1 MPHRRADVPVLA
13 LPMVISNGPVLD
25 LVGQR
30 PELLF
35 NFGRRAAKI

>member
-1 MPHRRADVPVLA
+1 MFQFWDCLWSF
-13 LPMVISNGPVLD
+13 LSGSVLD

-35 NFGRRAAKI
+35 NVGRRAAKI

>member
-1 MPHRRADVPVLA
+1 MFQFWRCPWSFL
-13 LPMVISNGPVLD
+13 NGPVLD

-35 NFGRRAAKI
+35 NVGRRAAKI